1 MGRFYDIY
9 PVCGLTYPICGIML
23 SHRIKQHTEPTM
35 TDHTAAAHYAAQADH
50 SADWAEL
57 QRLRAVNG
65 ELVAVLND
73 VIRILVAVRYT
84 GGLSKT
90 QLARVDNAT
99 TILAKSE
106 AK

>member
-1 MGRFYDIY
+1 
-9 PVCGLTYPICGIML
+9 
-23 SHRIKQHTEPTM
+23 M
-35 TDHTAAAHYAAQADH
+35 TDHTAQAAHYAIQHDH
-50 SADWAEL
+50 ANDLAEL
-57 QRLRAVNG
+57 RRLREVNA

-106 AK
+106 AR